1 MRYSSDNNKN
11 NKNWLT
17 ENCNIICYIILR
29 DFKVKNPDPIYA
41 KSFINNM
48 FKVGKLFGFRTVWFT
63 SNNNKVKVPLVLAA
77 LTLPATILM
86 HLEYKVRLPDH
97 NIVVGT
103 PHNLI
108 RSVYGVCDINLKG
121 EVTYLGD
128 TFIRICSGKHDKSS
142 ANTHL
147 VICMNTSSLQK
158 LCASQSYWWRS
169 MVHKMRL
176 PDTQIP

>member
-1 MRYSSDNNKN
+1 
-11 NKNWLT
+11 
-17 ENCNIICYIILR
+17 
-29 DFKVKNPDPIYA
+29 
-41 KSFINNM
+41 M
-48 FKVGKLFGFRTVWFT
+48 FKVGKPFGFRTVWFT
-63 SNNNKVKVPLVLAA
+63 SNNNKGKVPLVLTA

-147 VICMNTSSLQK
+147 MIFMNTSSLQK
-158 LCASQSYWWRS
+158 LCASQSY
-169 MVHKMRL
+169 
-176 PDTQIP
+176 

>member
-1 MRYSSDNNKN
+1 
-11 NKNWLT
+11 
-17 ENCNIICYIILR
+17 
-29 DFKVKNPDPIYA
+29 
-41 KSFINNM
+41 M

-77 LTLPATILM
+77 LTLPAPILM

-103 PHNLI
+103 PHNLV

-128 TFIRICSGKHDKSS
+128 TFIRMCSGKHDKSS

-147 VICMNTSSLQK
+147 MICMNTSSLQK

-176 PDTQIP
+176 PDTQIPYPAAISLLL